1 MENISFSIVVATKGR
16 VKLLIELIE
25 SINVARMNYS
35 GDCEV
40 LIVDDSSETESNQI
54 RESCD
59 KLDCK
64 YLYYENAVSA
74 KRNYGVQQARNEV
87 ILFLDSDCIA
97 TEHILERYAEKYSEP
112 GVAAVAGPLE
122 FVGPDTWFWKAIEA
136 TPYLTCFYLPKYVH
150 SLEWGVTANFSVKR
164 SVFLE
169 VGGFDENFLRPAGE
183 DVDLGLMIRDN
194 NYQILGAPE
203 ALVCHSKK
211 TWIPVKAMFRRLRF
225 YGNADCDLIKKHP
238 DRGEVVLPRRTFL
251 YAVYTILIVLM
262 AVVCG
267 NAWLLFAIP
276 AIILVEN
283 AAVSILINSLSKE
296 KKASFLQQYV
306 AQILIHDSEMSYLK
320 RCITSLKLSAIR
332 KQMIYYLGQ
341 YDGMLNIGSFIVWV
355 EFACFAAIFVLF
367 LFFM

>member
-54 RESCD
+54 RESCN

-136 TPYLTCFYLPKYVH
+136 TPYLTCFYLP
-150 SLEWGVTANFSVKR
+150 SS
-164 SVFLE
+164 
-169 VGGFDENFLRPAGE
+169 
-183 DVDLGLMIRDN
+183 
-194 NYQILGAPE
+194 
-203 ALVCHSKK
+203 
-211 TWIPVKAMFRRLRF
+211 
-225 YGNADCDLIKKHP
+225 
-238 DRGEVVLPRRTFL
+238 
-251 YAVYTILIVLM
+251 
-262 AVVCG
+262 
-267 NAWLLFAIP
+267 
-276 AIILVEN
+276 
-283 AAVSILINSLSKE
+283 
-296 KKASFLQQYV
+296 
-306 AQILIHDSEMSYLK
+306 
-320 RCITSLKLSAIR
+320 
-332 KQMIYYLGQ
+332 
-341 YDGMLNIGSFIVWV
+341 
-355 EFACFAAIFVLF
+355 
-367 LFFM
+367 